1 MLEMPDPPDFNDED
15 AVFEV
20 LGDFEMSEPEIAIA
34 AGIPIAQTRAALGQL
49 ERAGRVSWA
58 EAGGLVTWRRS
69 P

>member
-1 MLEMPDPPDFNDED
+1 MLEVPDAPQFNDED
-15 AVFEV
+15 AVYEV
-20 LGDFEMSEPEIAIA
+20 LTAEMSEPEIAIA

-49 ERAGRVSWA
+49 EEAGRVSWA

>member
-1 MLEMPDPPDFNDED
+1 MLEIPDAPQFNDED
-15 AVFEV
+15 AVYEV
-20 LGDFEMSEPEIAIA
+20 LTAEMSEPEIAIA

-49 ERAGRVSWA
+49 EKAGRVSWA